1 MAQAFTVFIIEDDMH
16 LQKMLIDFFHDKF
29 PDIEIKTFITGEQ
42 ALLHLDDNV
51 HLIILDYFLNHH
63 DEHALDG
70 LAILA
75 RVREINKSIRVVLFS
90 GQSDPEVAAQSIKMG
105 AYDYVAKNTQ
115 SFEKLEAVIAHL
127 KRHFIIETPAF
138 NKKLITILLIGIA
151 LIAALFYLTK
161 R

>member
-1 MAQAFTVFIIEDDMH
+1 MSQPFTVFIIEDDMH

-29 PDIEIKTFITGEQ
+29 PDIQIKTFLTGEQ
-42 ALLHLDDNV
+42 ALLHLGENT
-51 HLIILDYFLNHH
+51 HLVILDYFLNLH

-75 RVREINKSIRVVLFS
+75 RIRELNKSIRVVLFT
-90 GQSDPEVAAQSIKMG
+90 GQSDPEVAAQAIKMG
-105 AYDYVAKNTQ
+105 AYDYVAKNAQ

-127 KRHFIIETPAF
+127 KRHFVIETPAF
-138 NKKLITILLIGIA
+138 NKKLFTILLIGIL
-151 LIAALFYLTK
+151 LIAASFFLAS

>member
-1 MAQAFTVFIIEDDMH
+1 MNRPFTVFIIEDDMH
-16 LQKMLIDFFHDKF
+16 LQHMLIDFFHDKF
-29 PDIEIKTFITGEQ
+29 PDIEIKTFTTGEQ
-42 ALLHLDDNV
+42 ALLHIDEHT
-51 HLIILDYFLNHH
+51 HLIILDYFLNVH
-63 DEHALDG
+63 DEHAMDG

-75 RVREINKSIRVVLFS
+75 RVRELDKTIRVVLFS
-90 GQSDPEVAAQSIKMG
+90 GQSDPEVAAQAIKMG

-138 NKKLITILLIGIA
+138 NKKLFTILMIGIL
-151 LIAALFYLTK
+151 LIAALFFLTK